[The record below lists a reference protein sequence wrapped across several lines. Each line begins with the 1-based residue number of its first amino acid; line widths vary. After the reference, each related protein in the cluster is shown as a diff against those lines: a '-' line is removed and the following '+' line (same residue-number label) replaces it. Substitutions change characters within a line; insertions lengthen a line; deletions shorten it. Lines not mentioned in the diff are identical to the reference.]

1 MVGSI
6 KSWRGDLHE
15 WNFNRRASIG
25 FIDYIAVQ
33 EPEHDPFEEN
43 DEFALVSCLG
53 PTNTTGLEEGSS
65 ELLRDELAC
74 VWTST
79 NTLVVG
85 GSVYFSDSDSRV
97 APNNAGKHRRVS
109 QFTEIFLQVQI
120 GSFAY
125 RRCCRLG
132 FKYSLLHQT
141 TETYTTNRGLGVT
154 IRKMS
159 LPAWQKRHYLP
170 PSS

>member
-15 WNFNRRASIG
+15 WILTAEPRSV

-65 ELLRDELAC
+65 ELLRDELA
-74 VWTST
+74 
-79 NTLVVG
+79 
-85 GSVYFSDSDSRV
+85 
-97 APNNAGKHRRVS
+97 
-109 QFTEIFLQVQI
+109 
-120 GSFAY
+120 
-125 RRCCRLG
+125 
-132 FKYSLLHQT
+132 LLCGPQRIHW
-141 TETYTTNRGLGVT
+141 
-154 IRKMS
+154 S
-159 LPAWQKRHYLP
+159 
-170 PSS
+170 